1 MAMNTN
7 KVIINCKIV
16 DNDVEHIHKKDI
28 SEYWLMLPISTDD
41 NVSNKFNNKLIYYV
55 IDSEWK
61 ELGSYNDLQYP
72 TSPHCIYNI

>member
-28 SEYWLMLPISTDD
+28 SEY
-41 NVSNKFNNKLIYYV
+41 
-55 IDSEWK
+55 
-61 ELGSYNDLQYP
+61 
-72 TSPHCIYNI
+72 

>member
-1 MAMNTN
+1 
-7 KVIINCKIV
+7 
-16 DNDVEHIHKKDI
+16 
-28 SEYWLMLPISTDD
+28 MLPISTDD